1 MLVTVTTSKHR
12 RIHWAAA
19 SLTAALVGAGCIGS
33 IGGDDEAGNA
43 NVPAG
48 PTTQCAL
55 DMDARPGLRLSEKQY
70 NNSVR
75 DLLGL
80 ISFDA
85 ELEEEPGSITK
96 LAVRQLGDAA
106 ELATS
111 LRAEWTETVFPC
123 DTSGAED
130 LACVDAF
137 IDGFGPK
144 VYRRPLSDAER
155 QILRQAYDDARAELS
170 FDAAME
176 VVLEVMLQAPAFVY
190 MFEDGVPTATGD
202 VRLLSDHEVA
212 TRLSYF
218 LWNST
223 PDDELLAAADAGEL
237 SSPDALSA
245 HVDRLLENPRAR
257 AAVAD
262 FMAELLQ
269 LNGGQLHFPLEQAT
283 KEPALYP
290 EVDDAL
296 LAAMRTETNA
306 LIEKVMFDGSGQ
318 FDELWTSR
326 DAYVN
331 GPLATLYGV
340 EGGPTDTDT
349 WEWVTLPDHRAGLLT
364 RAAFLTTFA
373 TATVTAPIRRGHW
386 VREEM
391 LCDDLAD
398 PPPNVDDTPLEGGAN
413 QDGEVLT
420 VREATEV
427 RTMTDSQCAGC
438 HSLINPLGYPFEGF
452 DAIGRTQL
460 TEVVSGEPVDTVVD
474 VTNTDFDGTIDDAVH
489 ISSEL
494 AESGKVRSC
503 FAERWLTRALGGEAP
518 ASCEDGG
525 PAAAFAES
533 GDMKALLVG
542 IITSDAFR
550 YVNVGQN

>member
-1 MLVTVTTSKHR
+1 MSISKRR
-12 RIHWAAA
+12 RIRWAAA
-19 SLTAALVGAGCIGS
+19 SLIAALAGAGCIGN
-33 IGGDDEAGNA
+33 IGGDDAADGAG
-43 NVPAG
+43 VPPG
-48 PTTQCAL
+48 PSTQCAL
-55 DMDARPGLRLSEKQY
+55 DMEARPGLRLTAKQY

-80 ISFDA
+80 ASFDA
-85 ELEEEPGSITK
+85 ELEEEPGHITK
-96 LAVRQLGDAA
+96 LGVRQLADGA
-106 ELATS
+106 EQATDR
-111 LRAEWTETVFPC
+111 RAEWTRTVFPC
-123 DTSGAED
+123 DTNGAED
-130 LACVDAF
+130 LDCVDAF

-144 VYRRPLSDAER
+144 VYRRALTDAER
-155 QILRQAYDDARAELS
+155 QILRQAYDDARAELG

-223 PDDELLAAADAGEL
+223 PDDELLAAADAGQL
-237 SSPDALSA
+237 STPEGLTEQ
-245 HVDRLLENPRAR
+245 VDRLLESPRAR
-257 AAVAD
+257 EAVAD

-269 LNGGQLHFPLEQAT
+269 LDGGQLHFPLEEAT

-290 EVDDAL
+290 EVDGAL
-296 LAAMRTETNA
+296 LAAMRTETYA
-306 LIEKVMFDGSGQ
+306 LVEKVMFDGSGQ

-331 GPLATLYGV
+331 GPLADLYGV
-340 EGGPTDTDT
+340 EGGPTDAST
-349 WEWVTLPDHRAGLLT
+349 WEWVTLPENRAGLLT
-364 RAAFLTTFA
+364 RAAFLTTYA

-386 VREEM
+386 IREEM
-391 LCDDLAD
+391 LCDDLGD

-413 QDGEVLT
+413 QEGEVLT
-420 VREATEV
+420 VREATDL
-427 RTMTDSQCAGC
+427 RTMTESSCAGC

-474 VTNTDFDGTIDDAVH
+474 VTNTDFDGTIQDAVQM
-489 ISSEL
+489 SSEL
-494 AESGKVRSC
+494 AKSDKARTC
-503 FAERWLTRALGGEAP
+503 FAERWLDRALGGEAP
-518 ASCEDGG
+518 ASCESSG
-525 PAAAFAES
+525 PGALFAES
-533 GDMKALLVG
+533 GDMKQLLVG

-550 YVNVGQN
+550 YVNVGQVGN